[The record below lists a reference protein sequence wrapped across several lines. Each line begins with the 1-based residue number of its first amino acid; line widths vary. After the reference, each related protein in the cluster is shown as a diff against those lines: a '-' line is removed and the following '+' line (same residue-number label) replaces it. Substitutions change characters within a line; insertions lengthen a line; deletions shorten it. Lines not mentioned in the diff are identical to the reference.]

1 MGAGSHYWAH
11 REKQNALFPWK
22 CSKLWYALN
31 HVGPCHEANQDQDG
45 VVHYDY
51 DEVHY
56 YEDYDRFGRRGK
68 QLAKLE
74 KFLNPPPEAN
84 LAVGFFVST
93 RSRKPPAT
101 KEHSSCTR
109 SIRNDPPRRVTYVPS
124 NWEQDA
130 PEDLLR
136 RVLAHLPPRSVRLS
150 LEAPRCWEQSACA
163 TPQIWCA
170 NRRGIPR

>member
-1 MGAGSHYWAH
+1 MAAGSHYWAH
-11 REKQNALFPWK
+11 REKQNALLSWK
-22 CSKLWYALN
+22 CSKLWYPLN
-31 HVGPCHEANQDQDG
+31 HVGPCHEANQDHDG

-74 KFLNPPPEAN
+74 KVSEPTAGSEPGGGFLRFDPLQKASSDEGA
-84 LAVGFFVST
+84 
-93 RSRKPPAT
+93 
-101 KEHSSCTR
+101 SSCTR
-109 SIRNDPPRRVTYVPS
+109 SIRNDPPRRVTYLPS

-136 RVLAHLPPRSVRLS
+136 RVCAHLPTTSARLS
-150 LEAPRCWEQSACA
+150 LEAPHCWEQSACA